1 MGYKPNEYLIMSL
14 KSFHIIFICISTLFS
29 IFFGYWSYSQ
39 WTQVGGMQYL
49 FYSVTS
55 VVFIIGMLYYG
66 KWFLKEIS
74 ELNAG

>member
-1 MGYKPNEYLIMSL
+1 MSL

-29 IFFGYWSYSQ
+29 IFFGYWCYNEWSQ
-39 WTQVGGMQYL
+39 IGGMQYL
-49 FYSVTS
+49 VYSSIS
-55 VVFIIGMLYYG
+55 VAFTITKLIYG

>member
-1 MGYKPNEYLIMSL
+1 MSL

-29 IFFGYWSYSQ
+29 IFFGYWSYNEWAQIGSF
-39 WTQVGGMQYL
+39 QYII
-49 FYSVTS
+49 YSLIS
-55 VVFIIGMLYYG
+55 VVFTIGLLIYG

>member
-1 MGYKPNEYLIMSL
+1 MSL

-29 IFFGYWSYSQ
+29 IFFGYWCYNEWSQ
-39 WTQVGGMQYL
+39 IGGMQYL
-49 FYSVTS
+49 VYSSIS
-55 VVFIIGMLYYG
+55 VAFTIAMLIYG